1 MASSS
6 SPHKATDWKIEYTL
20 SEPCGYTTIK
30 NSDSIQLE
38 TSFDEKSKTHLITGF
53 SILITAEHDENEVIK
68 KASQQA
74 KRIADIIT
82 FKREK
87 RVVCYRTGIMER
99 IEDDRWKLSKTFTAR
114 YHILKDIELDLGD
127 NVIAQMIEND
137 EEINYR
143 LHHASIAIGAEELQ
157 LFVTMFTE
165 LFQVIEDEKKKN
177 TIPDYRKYE
186 ALRNALSHRELD
198 PNRRNG
204 AMAQVKQWFPPPND
218 FEFTPTNEYDH
229 NSEKNSKQLKSE
241 AYNLKKLVMSYLS
254 AKMQ

>member
-6 SPHKATDWKIEYTL
+6 PHQATDWKVGYTL
-20 SEPCGYTTIK
+20 SEPCGYTIIK
-30 NSDSIQLE
+30 NSDFIQLE
-38 TSFDEKSKTHLITGF
+38 TSFNEKANTHLITGF
-53 SILITAEHDENEVIK
+53 SILVPAEHDENEVIK
-68 KASQQA
+68 KANQQA
-74 KRIADIIT
+74 KRLADIIT

-87 RVVCYRTGIMER
+87 RVVCHRTGIMER
-99 IEDDRWKLSKTFTAR
+99 IEDGRWKLSKILTAR

-137 EEINYR
+137 EEISHR
-143 LHHASIAIGAEELQ
+143 LHHASIAVGAEELQ

-165 LFQVIEDEKKKN
+165 LFQVIQNEKKKN
-177 TIPDYRKYE
+177 TIPYYRKYE
-186 ALRNALSHRELD
+186 ALRNALSHRELA
-198 PNRRNG
+198 PTR

-218 FEFTPTNEYDH
+218 FVFTATNEFDH

-241 AYNLKKLVMSYLS
+241 AYNLRKHVMSYLS